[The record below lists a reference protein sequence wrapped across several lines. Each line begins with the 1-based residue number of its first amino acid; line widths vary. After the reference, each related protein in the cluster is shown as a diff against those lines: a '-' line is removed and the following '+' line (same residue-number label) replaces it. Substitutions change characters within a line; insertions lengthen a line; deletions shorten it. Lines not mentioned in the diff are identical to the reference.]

1 MLHTRSLCDA
11 IRVCLLGM
19 NARLICQYIE
29 FCLDCLMVTASS
41 SLTRVPLLASLSN
54 QVKTNF
60 FEKCVSEY
68 AESGV

>member
-1 MLHTRSLCDA
+1 
-11 IRVCLLGM
+11 
-19 NARLICQYIE
+19 
-29 FCLDCLMVTASS
+29 MVTASS